1 MAEENSSTI
10 TNFEEFIPT
19 DLYGDIPNINIGV
32 PGAELYEELPILKDK
47 EVIKPELIQGTIP
60 ALKFPSFTQ
69 DVFVDIMDKTPNQ
82 SPIIYLGDSPFKE
95 DYGPITNE
103 NEKVLVFRKFFRI
116 RCKKTNK

>member
-47 EVIKPELIQGTIP
+47 EVIKP
-60 ALKFPSFTQ
+60 
-69 DVFVDIMDKTPNQ
+69 
-82 SPIIYLGDSPFKE
+82 
-95 DYGPITNE
+95 
-103 NEKVLVFRKFFRI
+103 
-116 RCKKTNK
+116 

>member
-69 DVFVDIMDKTPNQ
+69 DVYVDIMDKTPNQ

-95 DYGPITNE
+95 DMDQLQTKMKSLG
-103 NEKVLVFRKFFRI
+103 F
-116 RCKKTNK
+116 